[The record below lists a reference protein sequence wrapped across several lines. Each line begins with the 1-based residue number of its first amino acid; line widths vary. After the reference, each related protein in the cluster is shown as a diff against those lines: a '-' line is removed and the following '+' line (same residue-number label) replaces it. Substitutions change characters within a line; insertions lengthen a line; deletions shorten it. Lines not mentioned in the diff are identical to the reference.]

1 MGGAG
6 LGKHAREA
14 FPTRLYLAAADD
26 AESPRLRRSPPAL
39 SHHSDSVHV
48 VSRFADGGEGGRGC
62 FRQPGR
68 PFLLLAGGA
77 LRNSLPADLVSGAA
91 RLLAA
96 LSLSDEHDKG
106 SALRDHLF
114 GACHLSA
121 VCKKVLAAPAVGLPV
136 CTVLRNACAAHF
148 HCGD

>member
-1 MGGAG
+1 MGAPA

-14 FPTRLYLAAADD
+14 FPPRLYLAAADD

-68 PFLLLAGGA
+68 PFLLLAGGP
-77 LRNSLPADLVSGAA
+77 LRNSLPPVLFPAA
-91 RLLAA
+91 PRFLSP
-96 LSLSDEHDKG
+96 LSLS
-106 SALRDHLF
+106 
-114 GACHLSA
+114 
-121 VCKKVLAAPAVGLPV
+121 
-136 CTVLRNACAAHF
+136 
-148 HCGD
+148 